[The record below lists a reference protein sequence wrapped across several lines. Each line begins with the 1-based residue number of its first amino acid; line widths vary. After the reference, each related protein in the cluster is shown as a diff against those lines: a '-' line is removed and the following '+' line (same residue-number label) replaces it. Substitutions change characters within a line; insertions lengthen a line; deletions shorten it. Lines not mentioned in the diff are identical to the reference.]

1 MKEIWW
7 CDDEHKVFFKAVSP
21 RAACVD
27 PNSEFADRLE
37 KVMRPVTLEEYYKY
51 ELYE

>member
-1 MKEIWW
+1 MKERWW
-7 CDDEHKVFFKAVSP
+7 CNDEHTVFFKAVSP

-37 KVMRPVTLEEYYKY
+37 KAMRPVTLEEYFKY
-51 ELYE
+51 ELFR